1 MHRCHS
7 VPVCLSYAPAQ
18 YLVLALVFSSQSL
31 ATAALPHCP
40 SLLAMRLVETC
51 YGLGVGS
58 FHTVGNQLLVRN
70 LLPGMIHALTCFCFA
85 ILCPAQGL
93 LRQYEMCQD
102 LDRLRP

>member
-1 MHRCHS
+1 M
-7 VPVCLSYAPAQ
+7 
-18 YLVLALVFSSQSL
+18 LALVFSAQSV

-70 LLPGMIHALTCFCFA
+70 LIPGIIHGQRQHYHVCFA
-85 ILCPAQGL
+85 IKVPALGL
-93 LRQYEMCQD
+93 LCQYECVQD
-102 LDRLRP
+102 LDWLWP

>member
-1 MHRCHS
+1 M
-7 VPVCLSYAPAQ
+7 
-18 YLVLALVFSSQSL
+18 LALVFSAQSL

-70 LLPGMIHALTCFCFA
+70 LIPGIIHG
-85 ILCPAQGL
+85 QH
-93 LRQYEMCQD
+93 
-102 LDRLRP
+102 